1 MTDGARQPVEPA
13 QNPESWEG
21 ASGSDDPGRL
31 GLGVPAESAPPP
43 PLPSVGML
51 FDYKPM
57 FLGGNLIGSRSPDSS
72 VTSAPAHSTHAA
84 CVNTSD
90 HLTGLMKSISQRYL
104 MSNSA

>member
-1 MTDGARQPVEPA
+1 MTDGARQPLEPA

-31 GLGVPAESAPPP
+31 GLGAP
-43 PLPSVGML
+43 PSVGML

-72 VTSAPAHSTHAA
+72 VTSAPAHSPRT
-84 CVNTSD
+84 
-90 HLTGLMKSISQRYL
+90 QR
-104 MSNSA
+104 A